1 MNINPRKMKNT
12 LGSINYKKWHATLY
26 SNITKNGMQLC
37 IPILQKYAQKLVR
50 NYLTNLGF
58 FLT

>member
-1 MNINPRKMKNT
+1 MKNT

-26 SNITKNGMQLC
+26 SNITKNGMQLG